1 MPEQTIVRLSSPS
14 RSERQMVLRRAGV
27 FTMKRRMLRCC
38 LVLAVLLAIPVPTVA
53 HPDLVLQIED
63 LTQRINAAPRDAD
76 LYLKRGDL
84 RRRHGEYALS
94 AADFGKARELDPN
107 NRLLDWYEGRLALDA
122 GDYEDADRLL
132 SRYLEIYPEHAAA
145 WRQRA
150 KARVGQ
156 EAYLAAADDFS
167 QAIAHSDHPGPG
179 LYRSLVLSTV
189 AAGADH
195 AGAAEAAVEA
205 ALERFPNEVTILGL
219 GTELALAR
227 SDTHRAL
234 LYTQRIPQHLLV
246 LPQWRFRQAARAC
259 LEGKP
264 DEAVEIFS
272 TLLMDSEIDRNTR
285 AGTWVLP
292 VDIITKLVLKPLPD
306 DCAAAVWETLRRQL

>member
-1 MPEQTIVRLSSPS
+1 
-14 RSERQMVLRRAGV
+14 MVLRWAGV

-38 LVLAVLLAIPVPTVA
+38 LVLAVLLAIPAPSVA
-53 HPDLVLQIED
+53 HPDLVLQVED
-63 LTQRINAAPRDAD
+63 LTQRISAAPRDAD

-84 RRRHGEYALS
+84 RRRHGEYVLS
-94 AADFGKARELDPN
+94 AADFGKARELDPG

-132 SRYLEIYPEHAAA
+132 SRYLKIRPEHAAA

-150 KARVGQ
+150 KARVGL
-156 EAYLAAADDFS
+156 EAYLAAADDYS
-167 QAIAHSDHPGPG
+167 QAIARSDHPGPG

-189 AAGADH
+189 DAGAEH

-227 SDTHRAL
+227 SDTRLAQ
-234 LYTQRIPQHLLV
+234 LYTQRIPRHLLV
-246 LPQWRFRQAARAC
+246 LPQWRFRQAAQVC

-272 TLLMDSEIDRNTR
+272 ALLIDSENDRNTR

-306 DCAAAVWETLRRQL
+306 DCAAAVWETLRTQL